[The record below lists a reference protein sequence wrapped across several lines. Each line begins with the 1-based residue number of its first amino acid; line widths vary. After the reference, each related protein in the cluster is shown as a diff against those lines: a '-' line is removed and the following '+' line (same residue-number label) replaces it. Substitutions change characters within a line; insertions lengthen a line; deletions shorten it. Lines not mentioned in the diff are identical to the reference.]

1 MWIKKAMINSG
12 QPIHIPAYLVKLIS
26 KWRQTSRSLEGQL
39 GRPPTVEEM
48 AKKMRLSAKKAQIIH
63 QGLAAV
69 NAPSQ
74 MGSDES
80 QAISEV
86 VADDGEAPD
95 QAMLDAGDAPFVRTL
110 LKNLDERER
119 KILELRFALDG
130 YEGPPRTFKQI
141 GTMVGLTRERVRQL
155 ETQARAK
162 LKLLL
167 DEE

>member
-1 MWIKKAMINSG
+1 MKKLFEFLASLKLAVILLVLLLLGLSVGTIIETRQGTEAAGRLVYYSG
-12 QPIHIPAYLVKLIS
+12 
-26 KWRQTSRSLEGQL
+26 WFL
-39 GRPPTVEEM
+39 G
-48 AKKMRLSAKKAQIIH
+48 L
-63 QGLAAV
+63 QGLLAV

-86 VADDGEAPD
+86 VADDGESPE
-95 QAMLDAGDAPFVRTL
+95 QAMLDAGDGPFVRSL
-110 LKNLDERER
+110 LDNLDERER

-141 GTMVGLTRERVRQL
+141 GAMVGLTRERVRQL

>member
-1 MWIKKAMINSG
+1 
-12 QPIHIPAYLVKLIS
+12 
-26 KWRQTSRSLEGQL
+26 
-39 GRPPTVEEM
+39 
-48 AKKMRLSAKKAQIIH
+48 
-63 QGLAAV
+63 
-69 NAPSQ
+69 

-86 VADDGEAPD
+86 VADDGESPD
-95 QAMLDAGDAPFVRTL
+95 QAMLDAGDAPFVKSL

-130 YEGPPRTFKQI
+130 YDGPPRTFKQI
-141 GTMVGLTRERVRQL
+141 GAMVGLTRERVRQL